1 MGHYDTQRHSDRM
14 IKVCGMADPKNIES
28 VARLTPMLM
37 GFIFYEKSPRYAGNL
52 PVESVKSLPDYI
64 YPVGLFVD
72 SDIDHII
79 NICDKYGIRIVQL
92 HGDESPALCGELKAR
107 GFTVMKAFG
116 IDSETDWSEIEPYE
130 EVTDLYVF
138 DTKTSSKGGSGMK
151 FDWSLLD
158 NYPLSNPYLISGG
171 IGPDDIDAIIKAMN
185 PKMAGVDINSR
196 FESAPGIKD
205 IKKLTHFILSLRKYN
220 EDESF
225 TIPFWT
231 KK

>member
-92 HGDESPALCGELKAR
+92 HGDESPALCGEPKAR

-185 PKMAGVDINSR
+185 PKMAGVDINRLSYI
-196 FESAPGIKD
+196 APGIKD

>member
-52 PVESVKSLPDYI
+52 PVKSLPDYI

-138 DTKTSSKGGSGMK
+138 DTKTSSKGGS
-151 FDWSLLD
+151 
-158 NYPLSNPYLISGG
+158 
-171 IGPDDIDAIIKAMN
+171 AIIKAMN